1 MKRFIILLIIMIG
14 GYLLINQILIKKAV
28 KEVLMVDLSNYSL
41 AEIKDYAN
49 RYHLDLEIKEEYHD
63 EIKKDKLIKQNI
75 KTGTKINKK
84 DKLIIVI
91 SLGKIPIK
99 LYQEHNINELG
110 NIPIIMHHGIINL
123 KNEETSYLGGNV
135 DKDGYNRTTEAFI
148 NDLESYYKNGYRM
161 IRLKN
166 YIDGEIATEFG
177 KSPLVLTFDD
187 GRLDNVKVLD
197 KDENNNLIIDPKSA
211 VGILETFKQKYP
223 DFNVTATFFLNEGL
237 FNQPKYNEE
246 IIKWLIDNGYDIG
259 NHTKGHVD
267 FTKINELEAQEA
279 IGYLYQKLES
289 IIGNKYLNI
298 IALPFGSP
306 YKKGHPL
313 FPFILKGE
321 YNGYKYQTEATLR
334 VGWEAELSPYHK
346 NFDKT
351 FLKRIRAWDNNG
363 QDFDLKMC
371 FDLLES
377 NRYISDGDINTVVIK
392 NDQNLNKNISKKI
405 IKY

>member
-371 FDLLES
+371 FDHLES